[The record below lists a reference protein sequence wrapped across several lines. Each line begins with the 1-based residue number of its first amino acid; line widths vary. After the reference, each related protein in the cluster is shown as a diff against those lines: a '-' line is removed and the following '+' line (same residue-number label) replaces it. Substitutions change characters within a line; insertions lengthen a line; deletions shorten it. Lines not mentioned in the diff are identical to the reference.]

1 MRGALDGLVTPA
13 PVIEQMP
20 AIFQEDEFTRRFTE
34 AFDAVLAPVF
44 ATLDCLDA
52 YLDPTLSPFDFLEW
66 LAGWVGL
73 AIDEDWPLTRQR
85 TFVSEAVKV
94 YRLRGTAAGLQAEV
108 EIYTQGTVDVIESG
122 GCIWSSTPQTAPPGS
137 APPSVYVRV
146 AVPDPDRVSRAGL
159 EAIVSAAKP
168 AHVVHRIDLV
178 RAS

>member
-1 MRGALDGLVTPA
+1 MRGALDGLVNPA
-13 PVIEQMP
+13 PVIEHMP
-20 AIFQEDEFTRRFTE
+20 AIFQEDEFTRRFTG
-34 AFDAVLAPVF
+34 AFDAVVAPVF

-52 YLDPTLSPFDFLEW
+52 YIDPMLSAFDFLEW

-73 AIDEDWPLTRQR
+73 AIDEDWPLARQR

-94 YRLRGTAAGLQAEV
+94 YRLRGTAAGLEAEV

-122 GCIWSSTPQTAPPGS
+122 ACIWSSTPNTEPPGS
-137 APPSVYVRV
+137 TPPSVYVRV
-146 AVPDPDRVSRAGL
+146 AVADPERVSRAGL

-178 RAS
+178 ST